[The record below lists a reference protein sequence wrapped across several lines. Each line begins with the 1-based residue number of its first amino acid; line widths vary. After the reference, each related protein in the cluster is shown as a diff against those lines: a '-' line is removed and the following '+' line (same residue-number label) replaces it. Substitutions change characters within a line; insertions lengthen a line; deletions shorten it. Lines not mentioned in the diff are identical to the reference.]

1 MGKIVNHELF
11 SLPSH
16 EVDRY
21 FGYEIDQ
28 IEQKLL
34 SSARDLR
41 PDGSMDNFGEVL
53 HEGHQTWVGLDPQI
67 LNTPYSELEELCRL
81 LSPKAGEL
89 VIDIGAGYGRLGL
102 VLNMLYANSHF
113 LGYELVK
120 ERVEEGNRVFQLNNC
135 KNARLMQQDLT
146 DSHFELPDAKF
157 YFLYDYGKV
166 SHIRQTLKQIEQ
178 KTEKLRFKVVA
189 RGKGSRSIIEHEHPW
204 LCISPVHHEENFSIY
219 SF

>member
-1 MGKIVNHELF
+1 MVNHELF
-11 SLPSH
+11 SLPSE

-21 FGYEIDQ
+21 FGYEIDK
-28 IEQKLL
+28 IEHNLL
-34 SSARDLR
+34 TSARNLR
-41 PDGSMDNFGEVL
+41 PDGTMDNFGEVL
-53 HEGHQTWVGLDPQI
+53 HDGHQTWVGLDPQI
-67 LNTPYSELEELCRL
+67 LNTPYPELVQLCRL
-81 LSPKAGEL
+81 LKPQAGEL
-89 VIDIGAGYGRLGL
+89 MIDIGAGYGRLGL
-102 VLNMLYANSHF
+102 VLHTLYPEAHF

-120 ERVEEGNRVFQLNNC
+120 ERVTEGTRVFRNNQC
-135 KNARLMQQDLT
+135 HNARLVQQDLT
-146 DSHFELPDAKF
+146 DDKFILPDAKI

-178 KTEKLRFKVVA
+178 KTERLRFKVVA